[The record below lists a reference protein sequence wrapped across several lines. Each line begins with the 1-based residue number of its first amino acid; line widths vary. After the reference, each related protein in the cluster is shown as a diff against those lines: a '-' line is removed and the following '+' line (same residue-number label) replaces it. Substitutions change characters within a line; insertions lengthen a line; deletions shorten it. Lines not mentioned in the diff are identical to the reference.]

1 VHGFILSEIRG
12 YVTAKLGAESWK
24 VLLKEAGLAGKEYVN
39 YREYPDEEVVALVV
53 TASRITNLEVPA
65 ILEDFGVYLA
75 ANLMRIYR
83 PLVRPEWKLL
93 DFLEHV
99 EDTVHGVVRSRN
111 RAAHPP
117 GLRAIREASDRVVVV
132 YSSGRRLCAL
142 AVGIVQGLSAHYGEA
157 IAVDHEPCQ
166 QRGAP
171 ACHIGVRVL
180 PAGDRL
186 AAEAATQSPQT
197 PN

>member
-1 VHGFILSEIRG
+1 MHGFILSEIRG

-39 YREYPDEEVVALVV
+39 YREYPDEEVVALVA
-53 TASRITNLEVPA
+53 TASRITGLEVAA

-75 ANLMRIYR
+75 ADLMRIYR
-83 PLVRPEWKLL
+83 PLVKPEWNLL

-99 EDTVHGVVRSRN
+99 EATIHGVVRSRN
-111 RAAHPP
+111 RQARPP
-117 GLRAIREASDRVVVV
+117 GLRAIREAPDRVVVI

-142 AVGIVQGLSAHYGEA
+142 AVGIVQGLSAHYHEP

-180 PAGDRL
+180 PGSGRR
-186 AAEAATQSPQT
+186 AAEALQSAQSP
-197 PN
+197 

>member
-53 TASRITNLEVPA
+53 TASRVTGLEVAA

-75 ANLMRIYR
+75 ADLMRIYR
-83 PLVRPEWKLL
+83 PVIQPQWKLL
-93 DFLEHV
+93 DFLDHV
-99 EDTVHGVVRSRN
+99 EQSVHDVVRSRN
-111 RAAHPP
+111 RQARPP
-117 GLRAIREASDRVVVV
+117 GLRAVREAPDRVVVI

-142 AVGIVQGLSAHYGEA
+142 AVGIIRGLSAHYGEP
-157 IAVDHEPCQ
+157 IELDHEPCQ
-166 QRGAP
+166 QLGAP

-180 PAGDRL
+180 PPAGRRVL
-186 AAEAATQSPQT
+186 EVATQSAQGP
-197 PN
+197 P

>member
-39 YREYPDEEVVALVV
+39 YREYPDDEVVALVV
-53 TASRITNLEVPA
+53 TASRITGLEVTA

-75 ANLMRIYR
+75 GDLMRIYK

-99 EDTVHGVVRSRN
+99 EESVHGVVRSRN
-111 RAAHPP
+111 RQARPP
-117 GLRAIREASDRVVVV
+117 GLRAIREGPDRVVIV

-142 AVGIVQGLSAHYGEA
+142 AVGIVQGLSSHYREP
-157 IAVDHEPCQ
+157 IAVDHDTCQ
-166 QRGAP
+166 HRGAP
-171 ACHIGVRVL
+171 SCHIGVRVL
-180 PAGDRL
+180 PAGDRR
-186 AAEAATQSPQT
+186 AAEAAAQGARAPA
-197 PN
+197 